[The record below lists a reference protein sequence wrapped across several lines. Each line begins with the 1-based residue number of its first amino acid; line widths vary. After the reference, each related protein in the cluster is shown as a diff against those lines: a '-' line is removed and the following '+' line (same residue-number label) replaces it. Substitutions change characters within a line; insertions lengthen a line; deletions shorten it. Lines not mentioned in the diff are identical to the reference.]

1 MCDVRALV
9 SKNIPVQNLCR
20 ILRDN
25 GVSNKSELTMAARRR
40 RLVLH
45 HSVPLLS
52 RLSAISLFS
61 HAFHEGSACYGV
73 RGLPF
78 FPEKRLPN

>member
-1 MCDVRALV
+1 MCVRWYPKIFPYKTCVEFYATTAF
-9 SKNIPVQNLCR
+9 QT
-20 ILRDN
+20 
-25 GVSNKSELTMAARRR
+25 SELTMAARRR

-78 FPEKRLPN
+78 FPEK